1 MDFLDIIMSRRS
13 IRRYNKGK
21 VSEEQ
26 IRKILEA
33 AMNAPSRKNERP
45 WHFVVINN
53 REILDKIPSFHPNS
67 KMLYEAPMAILV
79 AGDLNITKDIFI
91 TIDCSA
97 ATENILLAAH
107 SIGLGAC
114 WLGIYPDE
122 ERVRGIKELLN
133 LPENIFPVSLIS
145 IGYPNEGKPQL
156 NRFEENRIHYNKWE
170 LNKI

>member
-13 IRRYNKGK
+13 IRKFKKDK
-21 VSEEQ
+21 VPESHV
-26 IRKILEA
+26 RKILEA
-33 AMNAPSRKNERP
+33 AMNAPTRKNERP
-45 WHFVVINN
+45 WHFVLIDD
-53 REILDKIPSFHPNS
+53 REILDEIPSFHPNS

-79 AGDLNITKDIFI
+79 AGDLNVTKDIFI

-107 SIGLGAC
+107 SLGLGAC

-122 ERVRGIKELLN
+122 ERVSGIKEILD
-133 LPENIFPVSLIS
+133 LPENILPVSLIS

-156 NRFEENRIHYNKWE
+156 HRFEENRIHYNKW
-170 LNKI
+170 

>member
-13 IRRYNKGK
+13 IRKYKKDK
-21 VSEEQ
+21 VPESHVK
-26 IRKILEA
+26 RILET

-45 WHFVVINN
+45 WHFVLIDD
-53 REILDKIPSFHPNS
+53 RKILDKIPSFHPNA
-67 KMLYEAPMAILV
+67 KMLHEAPMAILV
-79 AGDLNITKDIFI
+79 AGDLDITKDIFI

-107 SIGLGAC
+107 SLGLGAC

-122 ERVRGIKELLN
+122 ERVKGIKEILN

-145 IGYPNEGKPQL
+145 IGYPDEGKPQL
-156 NRFEENRIHYNKWE
+156 KRFEENRIHYNKW
-170 LNKI
+170 